1 MNDNQQ
7 PKLTKPGLI
16 LWASRTG
23 RTQQVC
29 QTVEQVLLAAGL
41 AVEMISVAEYHGD
54 PRDRPFLI
62 TASPTYGVGDLHPL
76 WDSLER
82 EWREWDF
89 QGLPAAALGCGSSRY
104 PVPCGA
110 VEILETR
117 LRNQGARILL
127 PALKL
132 DTLAGLDLAPA
143 EAWAH
148 RFIQALGKL

>member
-7 PKLTKPGLI
+7 PKLNKPGLI

-23 RTQQVC
+23 RTLQVC
-29 QTVEQVLLAAGL
+29 QTVEQVLTEAGI
-41 AVEMISVAEYHGD
+41 AVEMISAAEYQED

-76 WDSLER
+76 WDRLER
-82 EWREWDF
+82 EWRQWDF
-89 QGLPAAALGCGSSRY
+89 KGLPAAALGCGSSRY

-117 LRNQGARILL
+117 LRNQGAKILL
-127 PALKL
+127 PALKV
-132 DTLAGLDLAPA
+132 DTLTGLDLTLA

-148 RFIQALGKL
+148 KFIQALGIL